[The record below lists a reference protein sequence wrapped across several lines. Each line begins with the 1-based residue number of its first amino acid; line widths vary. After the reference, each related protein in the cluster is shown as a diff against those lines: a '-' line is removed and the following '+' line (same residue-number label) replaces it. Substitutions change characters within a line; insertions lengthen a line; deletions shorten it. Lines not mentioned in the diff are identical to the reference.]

1 MARSKRA
8 PVWPVVALLCAWPAY
23 LLLEVVILQM
33 LRLPEPVLFGVLAVV
48 PLLMLAW
55 HVCNLNRISMAPASF
70 RRDEVLDDEQVT
82 RCHHDDT

>member
-48 PLLMLAW
+48 PLLMLVW
-55 HVCNLNRISMAPASF
+55 HVWNLNRNSMAAA
-70 RRDEVLDDEQVT
+70 RYRLNEDLDGKEVT